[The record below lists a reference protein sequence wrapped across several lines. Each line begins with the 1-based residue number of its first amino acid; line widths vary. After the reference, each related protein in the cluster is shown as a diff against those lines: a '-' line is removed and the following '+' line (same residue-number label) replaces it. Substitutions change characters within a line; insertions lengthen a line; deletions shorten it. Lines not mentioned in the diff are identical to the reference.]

1 MIIMKTKKMSIL
13 KEWSYCKIKQK
24 NQKKIL
30 NKDKED
36 TELTN
41 LFNQYI

>member
-1 MIIMKTKKMSIL
+1 MIIMKTKKMLIL
-13 KEWSYCKIKQK
+13 KEWGYYKIKQK